1 MALSLGSLTAY
12 TRQSVQPLLTS
23 AVFGARTQE
32 LIIKGGIVLPNVK
45 SSQAIPLMDT
55 DAVFA
60 TQTSKTLMTALRKY
74 LNDWKRRGAKNM

>member
-32 LIIKGGIVLPNVK
+32 LNY
-45 SSQAIPLMDT
+45 QRWYRT
-55 DAVFA
+55 
-60 TQTSKTLMTALRKY
+60 T
-74 LNDWKRRGAKNM
+74 